1 MLLLSMVAGY
11 SLTRRLESLSAE
23 ARKVFNNPLMELVY
37 NNHIDDISE
46 IKLALKMRQSE
57 LNAVVGRIQ
66 DSNQQI
72 KDAAQSSSKNSETTA
87 INLEGQTRETEQVAA
102 AINEMHSTANEI
114 AQNAQSASDATEKA
128 KLAAEEGMDSVKDTL
143 NAMQQ
148 LATQLDSASSVVTQL
163 SEHGKTIGQVL
174 IVIQSVA
181 EQTNLL
187 ALNAAIEAARAGE
200 QGRGFAV
207 VADEVRTLAQRSH
220 ESTKEIQNVIA
231 LIQTSTHQAVDA
243 MHEGAQLSKLC
254 VNSANVSGD
263 KLNMLLTQVI
273 DITDRNEQIATA
285 VEEMA
290 RVTEDMNSSVQSI
303 SDVCVAT
310 NILASDTRD
319 ECEDL
324 VVNLSSQGTL
334 VRQFRRL

>member
-1 MLLLSMVAGY
+1 
-11 SLTRRLESLSAE
+11 
-23 ARKVFNNPLMELVY
+23 NNR
-37 NNHIDDISE
+37 IDDISE

-72 KDAAQSSSKNSETTA
+72 KEAAQSSSKNSETTA

-114 AQNAQSASDATEKA
+114 AQNAQSASDGAENA
-128 KLAAEEGMDSVKDTL
+128 KQAAEQGMDSVKETL

-148 LATQLDSASSVVTQL
+148 LASQLNNASTIVTQL
-163 SEHGKTIGQVL
+163 AEHGKTIGQVL
-174 IVIQSVA
+174 VVIQSVA

-243 MHEGAQLSKLC
+243 MYEGTQLSELC

-263 KLNMLLTQVI
+263 KLNILLKQVV

-319 ECEDL
+319 ECENL
-324 VVNLSSQGTL
+324 VVNLGSQGQL
-334 VRQFRRL
+334 VSQFRKL